1 MSARLLLVLGLASVP
16 ATVVAQQSYANRSP
30 TAAVLPALIDPALV
44 AAQLALGEEATQA
57 GRVAD
62 ARRIYRNLIEDQR
75 EADQFAGEAMWR
87 LALNYLYAE
96 DRWHAANTLDE
107 LATAS
112 NRYGDPAMELR
123 ASFEGAVLWQQ
134 LKRPELVRERFERA
148 KALLQSPAIPEA
160 QKADIRQR
168 M

>member
-16 ATVVAQQSYANRSP
+16 ATVVAQQSYATH
-30 TAAVLPALIDPALV
+30 TAASALLPAAIDPALV
-44 AAQLALGEEATQA
+44 AAQLALGDEATQA

-75 EADQFAGEAMWR
+75 EAGEFAGVAMWR
-87 LALNYLYAE
+87 LALNYLYDE
-96 DRWHAANTLDE
+96 DPWRAAITLDE

-112 NRYGDPAMELR
+112 NRYGDPATELR
-123 ASFEGAVLWQQ
+123 ATFEAAVLWQQ
-134 LKRPELVRERFERA
+134 LKRPELVRERYERTM
-148 KALLQSPAIPEA
+148 ALLQSPVIPET
-160 QKADIRQR
+160 QKADVRKR